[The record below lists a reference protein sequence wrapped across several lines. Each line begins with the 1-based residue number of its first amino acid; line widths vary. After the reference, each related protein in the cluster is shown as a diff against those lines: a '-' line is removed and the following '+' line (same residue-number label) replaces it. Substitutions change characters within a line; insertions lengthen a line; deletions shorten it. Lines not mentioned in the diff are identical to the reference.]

1 MTQIIKGSISSIATN
16 GDTALAILNAT
27 VALVCDRSSSMNEYT
42 KSRKTRAQLEDEVV
56 TELQSRYSGKIA
68 VVGFN
73 SSAYLCED
81 GVLPSPTSDTSFG
94 AAFEVAEA
102 LSDAGLRVIL
112 VSDGEPNEIQYQ
124 GGEDQLL
131 TNAKCKF
138 HGNMDCIFVGD
149 ENSAGERFMQRLA
162 EAVGGSAT
170 LCDLNEGSR
179 LLEETIETLL
189 LKAG

>member
-27 VALVCDRSSSMNEYT
+27 VALVCDRSASMNEYT
-42 KSRKTRAQLEDEVV
+42 KSGKTRAQLEDEVV
-56 TELQSRYSGKIA
+56 TELQSRYSGKIV

-73 SSAYLCED
+73 SSGYLCED
-81 GVLPSPTSDTSFG
+81 GVLPTPTSDTSFG

-102 LSDAGLRVIL
+102 LSDAGLRVIII
-112 VSDGEPNEIQYQ
+112 SDGEPNEINY
-124 GGEDQLL
+124 GGESQLL
-131 TNAKCKF
+131 ADAKRKF

-170 LCDLNEGSR
+170 LCDLNAGSR
-179 LLEETIETLL
+179 LLQETIETLL